1 MFSSSFRFV
10 PVIRHDSLETQ
21 NKHKPDTSRSFL
33 AKHLL
38 NCLPAS
44 PPRMVSGSGARPTGR
59 QPGGDGA
66 IRGEHRR
73 ATSKEQRAFGTYA
86 FLSRTPN
93 KSPGALRISGPGQTD
108 KLLSVVPEGR
118 LTREGG
124 SRLVTGRSSGFRV
137 FLPPRPSRCDPKSSA
152 VVFQLAAVVAGYS
165 GASAA
170 DFHGLPYSA
179 RRQASNL

>member
-44 PPRMVSGSGARPTGR
+44 PPRMVSGPGARPTGR

-124 SRLVTGRSSGFRV
+124 SRLVTGFWLPGLPPAATFPLRPQVASSGFSTCGGRRRLQRRV
-137 FLPPRPSRCDPKSSA
+137 RGRFSRPSLCPA
-152 VVFQLAAVVAGYS
+152 T
-165 GASAA
+165 
-170 DFHGLPYSA
+170 
-179 RRQASNL
+179 RRANP